1 MSEEIRK
8 LIDRVKNFGQFL
20 NEQQNNETNIND
32 NFWKWFGNSKV
43 VDKQGNPIVV
53 YHGTDNKFD
62 VFRISKYGA
71 MGSGIYLTTYKDI
84 AKNHGKYLM
93 ELYVKIED
101 DTDGVIAGYEVVM
114 KKPQNIK
121 SIHNDGTWDIIDK
134 NIYS

>member
-1 MSEEIRK
+1 MEKYMKLRKFIATTIREY
-8 LIDRVKNFGQFL
+8 L
-20 NEQQNNETNIND
+20 NEQQKVESNLNG

-43 VDKQGNPIVV
+43 VDEQVNPMVV

-62 VFRISKYGA
+62 VFKISKYGA
-71 MGSGIYLTTYKDI
+71 NGAGIYLTTYKDI

-101 DTDGVIAGYEVVM
+101 DSDGIVTGYEVVM

-121 SIHNDGTWDIIDK
+121 SIYNDGSWDIDDK

>member
-1 MSEEIRK
+1 MKDLKKFIATTIHEY
-8 LIDRVKNFGQFL
+8 L
-20 NEQQNNETNIND
+20 NEQQEIKNNLNN
-32 NFWKWFGNSKV
+32 NFKKWFGDSKV
-43 VDKQGNPIVV
+43 VDEQGRPMIV

-62 VFRISKYGA
+62 MFKISKYGA
-71 MGSGIYLTTYKDI
+71 NGPGIYLTTYKDI

-101 DTDGVIAGYEVVM
+101 DSDGVIAGYEVIV

-121 SIHNDGTWDIIDK
+121 SIYNDGTWDIEDK